1 MISTDALGGVSVTP
15 DQLQAMHRGDYI
27 LHARDGKLT
36 EVPCKKIKLPLNP
49 MSHNHQQLGLNA
61 APDGTLYAT
70 IRTHHPSKPAAC
82 RCAAGSPAAEITPL
96 P

>member
-1 MISTDALGGVSVTP
+1 MISTDDLAGVSVTP

-36 EVPCKKIKLPLNP
+36 EVPCEKIKLPLDP

-70 IRTHHPSKPAAC
+70 IRTQVSKSIDGGKTC
-82 RCAAGSPAAEITPL
+82 L